1 MGCCCT
7 RDNYDVEMSTM
18 CHSKEANF
26 LPSWEDSLINDLQCI
41 ESKQPI
47 MRRCISLPSKR
58 KSVFINTHEV
68 VNSPRISCTDND
80 CTINIMID
88 KDKATD
94 LYFDYE
100 RIRSYSI

>member
-7 RDNYDVEMSTM
+7 RENQNIEMNTLY
-18 CHSKEANF
+18 HSKNVHS
-26 LPSWEDSLINDLQCI
+26 LPNWEDSLNHELQSV
-41 ESKQPI
+41 ESKQPLI
-47 MRRCISLPSKR
+47 RRCTSLPSKR

-68 VNSPRISCTDND
+68 VNSPRISCTDDD